1 MKCENLTMMMMIR
14 FWTNTKLLKRA
25 FDRSLGE
32 LKFYESVAGILL
44 VDL

>member
-1 MKCENLTMMMMIR
+1 VMMSNGKERR
-14 FWTNTKLLKRA
+14 FSTLLKRA